1 MKGSA
6 WFRSEGLGEAVAQD
20 VRFGLRSLCKNPG
33 FTIAAIV
40 TLALGIGSTTAV
52 FGVVN
57 GVLLRPLPFHEPD
70 RLVMLEEKW
79 LPRFSRF
86 EATPAHFLAW
96 KEQNQTLSNIAAFD
110 DIAFNLTGD
119 ERPERLSG
127 ARVSGDLLSVLGV
140 QPMLGRGFA
149 QEEDKAGNNQVVIL
163 SHNLWQR
170 RFGSDPAIVGRTLT
184 LNGIGCSVIGI
195 MPPGFA
201 FPREA
206 EIWKPMGFTD
216 QELSGGGHFVWA
228 VGRLRPGVTT
238 AQAKG
243 DLESILRGLP
253 QHPWSANAL
262 PLLDYYVGSV
272 HTALRILLAAVA
284 FVLLI
289 ACANVANL
297 LLARASGR
305 QKEIAL
311 RLSIGATRGR
321 IIQQLLTESLLLAS
335 IGGALGLTLAA
346 VSVEVLRR
354 WPSANI
360 PRLDQVSLDYAV
372 LLFVFAVST
381 LTGLL
386 FGVAP
391 ALRLSRTDLHESL
404 KTGGRITGTRINRSY
419 RGLLVVSELAFALVL
434 LVGAGLLLKSFT
446 RLVHVDPG
454 FQAGHLFATDIF
466 LPAAR
471 YSQPVQRIQF
481 VDRLVEQLKIVPGIR
496 EVAASSS
503 VPLAGKQDVG
513 IRIDGRPAGTA
524 ESGGTAQY
532 FAVTAA
538 YARTM
543 GIAVTRGR
551 FISEDDLLTGRRVVV
566 INETMAKQFFSNQN
580 PIGQR
585 LDISGPTY
593 LREIIGVTSDV
604 KRDGLDTQAP
614 AQVYEPFW
622 QTPSYFLT
630 VLVRTTGDTLPLA
643 AEIRRQVSIADRDLP
658 ISNFRAMDE
667 VVDRSLGPRRFSA
680 VLLTV
685 FTGLAVILAFVG
697 LYGLMAYIVTQ
708 RTQEFGIRLA
718 LGAQRNAILW
728 LVIVQSLR
736 IILPGVI
743 AGLLAAFVLSRF
755 LQSLL
760 YGVATTDP
768 GVFALLPAAL
778 AVVAL
783 AAAVIPAVRAL
794 RLNPVTSLRAE

>member
-1 MKGSA
+1 
-6 WFRSEGLGEAVAQD
+6 
-20 VRFGLRSLCKNPG
+20 
-33 FTIAAIV
+33 
-40 TLALGIGSTTAV
+40 
-52 FGVVN
+52 
-57 GVLLRPLPFHEPD
+57 
-70 RLVMLEEKW
+70 MLEEKW
-79 LPRFSRF
+79 PPRFARF

-96 KEQNQTLSNIAAFD
+96 KEQNRTLSHIAAFD
-110 DIAFNLTGD
+110 DIAFNMTGD

-127 ARVSGDLLSVLGV
+127 VRVSADLLSVLGV
-140 QPMLGRGFA
+140 QPILGRGFA
-149 QEEDKAGNNQVVIL
+149 EEEDKAGSNQVVL
-163 SHNLWQR
+163 LGHSLWQR
-170 RFGSDPAIVGRTLT
+170 RFGGDPAIMGRTLT
-184 LNGIGCSVIGI
+184 LNGIGCTVIGI
-195 MPPGFA
+195 MPPGFG

-206 EIWKPMGFTD
+206 EIWRPMGFTD
-216 QELSGGGHFVWA
+216 QELRGERGHFVWA
-228 VGRLRPGVTT
+228 VGRLKPGVT
-238 AQAKG
+238 AVQAKG

-253 QHPWSANAL
+253 QHPWSANVL

-272 HTALRILLAAVA
+272 HTPLRILLAAVA

-297 LLARASGR
+297 LLARASVR
-305 QKEIAL
+305 RKEIAL
-311 RLSIGATRGR
+311 RLSIGATRPR
-321 IIQQLLTESLLLAS
+321 IVQQLLTESLLLAS

-354 WPSANI
+354 WPSTNI
-360 PRLDQVSLDYAV
+360 PRLDQVSFDYVV

-391 ALRLSRTDLHESL
+391 ALRLSRPDLHESL
-404 KTGGRITGTRINRSY
+404 KTGGRITGGRINRSY

-434 LVGAGLLLKSFT
+434 LVGAGLLVKSFT
-446 RLVHVDPG
+446 RLVQVDPG
-454 FQAGHLFATDIF
+454 FQARHLFATDIF
-466 LPAAR
+466 LPAVR
-471 YSQPVQRIQF
+471 YSRPVQRTQF
-481 VDRLVEQLKIVPGIR
+481 VDRLLEQLKIAPGIR
-496 EVAASSS
+496 EVTASSS

-532 FAVTAA
+532 FAVTPA

-543 GIAVTRGR
+543 GIPVTRGR
-551 FISEDDLLTGRRVVV
+551 FIREDDRLTGRSVVI
-566 INETMAKQFFSNQN
+566 INETMAKQFFSNQD

-593 LREIIGVTSDV
+593 LREIIGVVSDV
-604 KRDGLDTQAP
+604 KRDGLDAQAS

-622 QTPSYFLT
+622 QTPSYGLT

-643 AEIRRQVSIADRDLP
+643 AEIRRQVSIADRELP

-667 VVDRSLGPRRFSA
+667 VVGRSLGPRRFSV

-697 LYGLMAYIVTQ
+697 LYGLMAYTVTQ

-736 IILPGVI
+736 IVLPGVF
-743 AGLLAAFVLSRF
+743 AGLLAAFALSRF

-760 YGVATTDP
+760 YEVATTDP
-768 GVFALLPAAL
+768 GVFGLLPAAL

-794 RLNPVTSLRAE
+794 RLNPVTALRAE